1 MFSSIHILQW
11 ETHIEC
17 EKQVVQ
23 KNLVYEAEYL
33 TETYT
38 DSPLVMFD
46 CFVPRLKDFHMSRSI
61 YTPTHKARKADLE
74 LEKNNYFKQMMND
87 YKEENSMLKDR
98 CEQLE

>member
-1 MFSSIHILQW
+1 MDAMDSYYEQLKD
-11 ETHIEC
+11 C
-17 EKQVVQ
+17 EKMVVQ

-46 CFVPRLKDFHMSRSI
+46 CFVPRLKDFHMSRTV

-74 LEKNNYFKQMMND
+74 
-87 YKEENSMLKDR
+87 
-98 CEQLE
+98 